1 MDYSFLTKTLLFQG
15 MEETDVK
22 DMLGCLNAREK
33 NYSKGEV
40 IFRMGDSAACM
51 GMVLSGRISIE
62 NDDLWGRHSVLDSV
76 EPGMVFAETY
86 ACLPGEPMMVSAAAA
101 EASRILFLDAG
112 RMENICPRACACH
125 SLLIRNLLRLLAHK
139 NLSLSRRM
147 LHTSSKSIRG
157 RLLSYL
163 SFQASMQGRRDFTI
177 PFNRQ
182 QLADYLGV
190 DRSAMSAELGKMQRE
205 GLLVTRRNHF
215 HLIQKGEDFHEL

>member
-33 NYSKGEV
+33 KYSKGEV

-51 GMVLSGRISIE
+51 GMVLSGRVSIE

-76 EPGMVFAETY
+76 GPGMVFAEAY
-86 ACLPGEPMMVSAAAA
+86 ACLPGEPMMVSVAAA
-101 EASRILFLDAG
+101 EASQILFLDTG
-112 RMENICPRACACH
+112 RMETVCPHACACH
-125 SLLIRNLLRLLAHK
+125 SLLIRNLLKILAHK

-147 LHTSSKSIRG
+147 FHTSSKSIRG

-163 SFQASMQGRRDFTI
+163 SFQAARQGRRDFTI

-205 GLLVTRRNHF
+205 KLLVTNRNHF
-215 HLIQKGEDFHEL
+215 YLIQKGDDFHEL